1 MFYSSVR
8 SGEEYSRWD
17 SGPVDQ
23 VCFTVVSG
31 VGRSTV
37 GGIGGPV
44 DQVCFTVVSGVGR
57 STVGGIVDQLIRY
70 VLQ

>member
-31 VGRSTV
+31 VGRS
-37 GGIGGPV
+37 I
-44 DQVCFTVVSGVGR
+44 
-57 STVGGIVDQLIRY
+57 VGGIVDQLIKTPACIHPCEGAA
-70 VLQ
+70 

>member
-31 VGRSTV
+31 VGRS
-37 GGIGGPV
+37 I
-44 DQVCFTVVSGVGR
+44 
-57 STVGGIVDQLIRY
+57 VGGIVDLLIRY